1 MGLGWD
7 PRVKGGGAVGLG
19 THGVSVWAGALG
31 GPGFKVGSTV
41 SRGCALGGGEGVS
54 HCIPGP
60 PKGVCVAGYGCAGRN
75 EILQLL
81 PPPALQAKESWVGA
95 AAAPTQRGL
104 SEMAELR
111 SRSAV
116 RCAWSG

>member
-1 MGLGWD
+1 MGLGWG

-41 SRGCALGGGEGVS
+41 TRGCAFGEGVS
-54 HCIPGP
+54 HCISGP

>member
-1 MGLGWD
+1 MVTEEEEEEWLLQSLHLYEALHAFELQA
-7 PRVKGGGAVGLG
+7 PTRVIE
-19 THGVSVWAGALG
+19 WALG
-31 GPGFKVGSTV
+31 K
-41 SRGCALGGGEGVS
+41 R
-54 HCIPGP
+54 
-60 PKGVCVAGYGCAGRN
+60 VCVAGYGCAGRN

>member
-1 MGLGWD
+1 MPWGWGHMEFQSGLGLWVGQGLRWAVLYLGGV
-7 PRVKGGGAVGLG
+7 PWGGG
-19 THGVSVWAGALG
+19 
-31 GPGFKVGSTV
+31 
-41 SRGCALGGGEGVS
+41 GVS

-81 PPPALQAKESWVGA
+81 PPPALQAKESRVGA
-95 AAAPTQRGL
+95 AAARTQRGL